1 MTFTQA
7 QEEYLKKIADIGVAE
22 EADIAARTA
31 IINAEVEQKNIDA
44 GIIDIVPVN
53 EETLVVDPTA

>member
-1 MTFTQA
+1 M
-7 QEEYLKKIADIGVAE
+7 AE